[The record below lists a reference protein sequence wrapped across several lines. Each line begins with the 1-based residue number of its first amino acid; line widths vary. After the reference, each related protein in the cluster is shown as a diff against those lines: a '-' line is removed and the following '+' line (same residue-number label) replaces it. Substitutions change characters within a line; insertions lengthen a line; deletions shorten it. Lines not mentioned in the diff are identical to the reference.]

1 MADPAASAEVR
12 VLTPAD
18 AKLFERLADGVFDH
32 AVHRRL
38 VDEFLADPRHSLA
51 VAIADGMIVGM
62 ASAVRY
68 VHPDKPSELW
78 INEVG
83 VSPRYQR
90 RGLARRILA
99 ELLAEGRRQ
108 GCREAWVLTDFENA
122 AARATYR
129 SAGGV
134 ESGPQLMVT
143 FPLGE

>member
-1 MADPAASAEVR
+1 MAGPRASAEVR
-12 VLTPAD
+12 ILTPAD
-18 AKLFERLADGVFDH
+18 APLLERIAEGVFDH
-32 AVHRRL
+32 AVQSRL
-38 VDEFLADPRHSLA
+38 VAEFLDDPRHSLS
-51 VAIADGMIVGM
+51 VAIADDLIVGM
-62 ASAVRY
+62 ASGVRY

-83 VSPRYQR
+83 VSPDYQR
-90 RGLARRILA
+90 RGLAKRIVA

-108 GCREAWVLTDFENA
+108 GCREAWVLTDFENE

-143 FPLGE
+143 FPLVD